1 MTKSELT
8 LLEALVTFPMDS
20 WNNLWVAS
28 LFKEGMLI
36 SRGDDDKREYYVVV
50 SAFSHMLLVLQT
62 VIVDAPDED
71 TSDED
76 TPDEDPPRIRAR
88 LEADVKLVKTLPVT
102 SFDDFQCHDY
112 ELELITNGKGHW
124 SDRYQLGVIPTTDL
138 PFTTYATWTHCWL
151 WSRGDLDNVLR
162 SFGEKP
168 AGSKLAKLRRVLTL
182 WAIEADDIDTILG
195 PLEKE
200 AAKKA
205 KARRKKKE
213 KKKLEA
219 GRGDKKPDN
228 SSSSGG
234 SGYSGSSSGS
244 ESSDDGS
251 KVSAS
256 IHV

>member
-50 SAFSHMLLVLQT
+50 GAFSHMLLVLQT

-88 LEADVKLVKTLPVT
+88 LEADVKHVKTLPVT

-138 PFTTYATWTHCWL
+138 AFKHYAAWTHCKL
-151 WSRGDLDNVLR
+151 WTHDDLNNVLR

-168 AGSKLAKLRRVLTL
+168 AGSKLDKLRRVLTR
-182 WAIEADDIDTILG
+182 WAIEADDINTILK
-195 PLEKE
+195 PLEEE

-234 SGYSGSSSGS
+234 SGDSGSSSGS

-251 KVSAS
+251 KVSAF